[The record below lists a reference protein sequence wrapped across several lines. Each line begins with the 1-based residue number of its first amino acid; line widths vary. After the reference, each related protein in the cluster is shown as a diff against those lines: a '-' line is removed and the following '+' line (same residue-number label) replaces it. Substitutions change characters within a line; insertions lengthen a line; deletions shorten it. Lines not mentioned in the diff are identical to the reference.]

1 MKLIKTE
8 NFLKMENPTP
18 GEIYRKEILTG
29 EDHANDLGGIVGLAP
44 PKFEGPIHYHE
55 KRESIIMVL
64 SGEGLEVYEDQKIP
78 IKAGDVIFIPP
89 GVKHTTLNTSD
100 EEFRFIEFYT
110 YPPVQADFHLA
121 E

>member
-64 SGEGLEVYEDQKIP
+64 RDSSL
-78 IKAGDVIFIPP
+78 
-89 GVKHTTLNTSD
+89 
-100 EEFRFIEFYT
+100 YT
-110 YPPVQADFHLA
+110 FDPL
-121 E
+121 